1 MDNIDNIDNF
11 IKDIVSRDLKPH
23 ESFDSTIYSTFEV
36 LERKVNRK
44 TKIHHLK
51 FDLAIACCFIFLI
64 TGVVFAKEIEN
75 FVKAQFENFGLGRGF
90 DTAIDNGYIAKP
102 EMDDMSQNVQII
114 ENNEVIDSTNVKVK
128 IDEFLMTDSNL
139 SLDFYFEF
147 ENKICDYV
155 SLGEMINENV
165 DYEGSHAIVLSDL
178 FIVDENNEVLYF
190 NRWDCENF
198 KEYCKNNNMD
208 FDYPDY
214 NLFGIRNMTREY
226 NKNENFIEV
235 NNIYYLTDKFPNS
248 KKLNIYFTKIDLI
261 NDEER
266 LVEKNLKN
274 ITLKGNWQFSLDVPE
289 NMYNRTYDTYK
300 VVSCDNKDF
309 NLYEAKLTDTRL
321 EIGIEISNVE
331 MPIFPAELEKEKA
344 FSTREEVVEFYGGEE
359 YANLFEEYL
368 RNEFLFDDIV
378 NYFYPWMD
386 YKNEGSY
393 AINSNGE
400 KFKIMI
406 GGFDSNSYKDDKKF
420 DCRCTCDITKY
431 DDYTDKITL
440 VIYFKDQPVKIE
452 LEKVN
457 N

>member
-1 MDNIDNIDNF
+1 MDNIDNF
-11 IKDIVSRDLKPH
+11 IKDIVSKELKSH
-23 ESFDSTIYSTFEV
+23 ESFDSTIYSTFET
-36 LERKVNRK
+36 LEKNKTKK

-75 FVKAQFENFGLGRGF
+75 FVKAGFENFGLGRGV

-102 EMDDMSQNVQII
+102 EMEDTFQNVQIF
-114 ENNEVIDSTNVKVK
+114 ENDEVIDNINVKVK

-155 SLGEMINENV
+155 SLGDTINGNV

-214 NLFGIRNMTREY
+214 NLFGIRNMPREY

-331 MPIFPAELEKEKA
+331 RAIFPAELEKMKA
-344 FSTREEVVEFYGGEE
+344 FNTREEVVEFYGGEE

-393 AINSNGE
+393 AITSNGE
-400 KFKIMI
+400 KFRIML
-406 GGFDSNSYKDDKKF
+406 GDGDDDSYKENKIYDYHS
-420 DCRCTCDITKY
+420 TCDITKY

-440 VIYFKDQPVKIE
+440 VIYFKDEPVRIE

>member
-1 MDNIDNIDNF
+1 MN
-11 IKDIVSRDLKPH
+11 
-23 ESFDSTIYSTFEV
+23 
-36 LERKVNRK
+36 
-44 TKIHHLK
+44 
-51 FDLAIACCFIFLI
+51 
-64 TGVVFAKEIEN
+64 
-75 FVKAQFENFGLGRGF
+75 
-90 DTAIDNGYIAKP
+90 
-102 EMDDMSQNVQII
+102 DMSQNVQII

-155 SLGEMINENV
+155 SLGEMINGNV

-214 NLFGIRNMTREY
+214 NLFGIRNMPREY

-331 MPIFPAELEKEKA
+331 RAIFPAELEKMKA
-344 FSTREEVVEFYGGEE
+344 FNTREEVVEFYGGEE

-393 AINSNGE
+393 AITSNGE
-400 KFKIMI
+400 KFRIML
-406 GGFDSNSYKDDKKF
+406 GDGDDDSYKENKIYDYHS
-420 DCRCTCDITKY
+420 TCDITKY

-440 VIYFKDQPVKIE
+440 VIYFKDEPVRIE